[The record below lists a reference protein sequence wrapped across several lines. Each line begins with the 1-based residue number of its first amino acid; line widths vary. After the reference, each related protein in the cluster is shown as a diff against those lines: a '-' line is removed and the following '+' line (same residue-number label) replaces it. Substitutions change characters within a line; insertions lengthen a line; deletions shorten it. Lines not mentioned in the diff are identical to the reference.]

1 MKQWQQAAQTESRD
15 SQWQFPD
22 KYCHTH
28 IINVLA
34 DVEPSLSHA
43 VIWESSTET
52 EQADAEVYG
61 SVAGFGNGLLEQEA
75 DRARMLCGTCG
86 GVEWLSPSYLPL
98 KSRCCQ
104 LCGAEIL
111 IGVCLLLRLAL
122 MDWRAES
129 WGGNVGCRNTVS
141 PTTGTDS

>member
-75 DRARMLCGTCG
+75 DGHGCCVERVAGWSGRALLIS
-86 GVEWLSPSYLPL
+86 LSRADVAS
-98 KSRCCQ
+98 C
-104 LCGAEIL
+104 AEQ
-111 IGVCLLLRLAL
+111 RY
-122 MDWRAES
+122 WS
-129 WGGNVGCRNTVS
+129 GCAS
-141 PTTGTDS
+141 CWDSL